1 MSFHE
6 NRNPSGGPHTRIYL
20 YVEPGVF
27 YTRSVPRCGPPA
39 EIAAPT
45 RIVWPQADSK
55 SAQTQKRRGYITCA
69 PRRLLLRAPPLY
81 FLAFRRC
88 RHPVTRAIMKL
99 FTSDPAMLCSA
110 TEKFPSVISRFV
122 IFVRL
127 LTRAAKLALGASS
140 PKSAC
145 SGSANPSH
153 KSWATHHD
161 TDSTLIHAAMAAKND
176 LAEALIHQ
184 LDGEDVF
191 WIDNTMF
198 VDDALH
204 AAFVPCLQDLFALAE
219 SVLHADK
226 EWVAPIAVRNARG
239 LKRLQRAPAPRSPA
253 EESDLLPLDVCL
265 AEELDWLELFSD
277 VGSTLQCMP
286 ILEHQDLDQTHS
298 DDNVAEDTHVNV
310 SEHGCVSATTAEPC
324 EPLPEPLEP
333 EEATT
338 RESLT
343 NVLGESLTESM
354 IQLLADSLTEASFG
368 PMSGT
373 LTDSGLETVPESAP
387 DDASST
393 MLDSTIKDEETR
405 DIFAQQSYSSAQS
418 CSSDFED
425 QLADD
430 LAGASEFDD
439 AKSTIALETAP
450 APQTAPNTVEE
461 CARESSVFSFVR
473 GEESLACKYKKSA
486 RGSCADAETRLK
498 PADDDDSD
506 SSSGA
511 TFKLSLTTSSR
522 AVTRGECVVNVNSLE
537 SELERTQSCMGSS
550 VGLAQ
555 LLTLSPSVGLVEKPW
570 FTPKEMSVLPKTAP
584 NSARFMDLHKRKR
597 LKRSHPKRIK
607 NRR

>member
-1 MSFHE
+1 
-6 NRNPSGGPHTRIYL
+6 
-20 YVEPGVF
+20 
-27 YTRSVPRCGPPA
+27 
-39 EIAAPT
+39 
-45 RIVWPQADSK
+45 
-55 SAQTQKRRGYITCA
+55 
-69 PRRLLLRAPPLY
+69 
-81 FLAFRRC
+81 
-88 RHPVTRAIMKL
+88 MKL

-219 SVLHADK
+219 SVLDADG

-239 LKRLQRAPAPRSPA
+239 LKRLQRAPAPRSAA
-253 EESDLLPLDVCL
+253 EESDLLPLDVCS

-298 DDNVAEDTHVNV
+298 EDIVVEDTHVSV

-324 EPLPEPLEP
+324 EPQPEPLEP

-343 NVLGESLTESM
+343 NVLDESLTESM
-354 IQLLADSLTEASFG
+354 IQLLADSLTDASFG

-387 DDASST
+387 DDASSA

-405 DIFAQQSYSSAQS
+405 DDFAQQS

-430 LAGASEFDD
+430 LAGASDFDD
-439 AKSTIALETAP
+439 AKSTNALETAP

-461 CARESSVFSFVR
+461 CALESSVFSFVR
-473 GEESLACKYKKSA
+473 GEESLVCKYKKSA

-511 TFKLSLTTSSR
+511 TFKLSLATSSR
-522 AVTRGECVVNVNSLE
+522 AVTRGECVANVHSLE

-555 LLTLSPSVGLVEKPW
+555 LLTLSPSVELVEEPW
-570 FTPKEMSVLPKTAP
+570 LTPKEMSVLPKTAP

-597 LKRSHPKRIK
+597 LKRSHRKK
-607 NRR
+607 KKHRR